1 MDQEPVEVDLDS
13 EIQAQVDRAAE
24 VQVVWVQDWADRVAE
39 VQVVWVQDWADR
51 VAEVQV
57 VWVQDRAAEARV
69 VWVQDWADQVAED
82 QAAVHKRS
90 ARGLELATTGAR
102 LLFPVWSPVLRGEP
116 LVGAANRQKKSFSG
130 FSERSPVSGMSAR
143 GKVAWPRRGPFRSR
157 WRSYR
162 VARKTL

>member
-1 MDQEPVEVDLDS
+1 MLQLRVPRAEERLAPERMDQEPVEVDLKS
-13 EIQAQVDRAAE
+13 ETQARAIRAAE
-24 VQVVWVQDWADRVAE
+24 VQVVWVQDRPDRVAE

-51 VAEVQV
+51 
-57 VWVQDRAAEARV
+57 
-69 VWVQDWADQVAED
+69 VAED

-102 LLFPVWSPVLRGEP
+102 LLFQVWSPVLRGEP

-143 GKVAWPRRGPFRSR
+143 GKVAWLRRGLFSSR
-157 WRSYR
+157 WRSCR
-162 VARKTL
+162 AARKTH